1 MLTSNIMNF
10 LSTTYQ
16 CTATLTKVLM
26 NREPDNMS
34 LVPQNFDPEYLVEE
48 INNRQHLIAKTTAK
62 QYPLSV

>member
-48 INNRQHLIAKTTAK
+48 SNSR
-62 QYPLSV
+62 